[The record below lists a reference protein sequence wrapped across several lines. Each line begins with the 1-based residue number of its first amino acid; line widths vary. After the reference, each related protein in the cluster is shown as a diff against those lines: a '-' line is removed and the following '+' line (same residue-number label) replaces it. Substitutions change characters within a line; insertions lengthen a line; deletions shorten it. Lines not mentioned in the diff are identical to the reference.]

1 MIFKRNS
8 TNMFEW
14 LQKKDTTVVE
24 KSNEQ
29 KTEFD
34 DAIARDILHD
44 IKEEFGL
51 DYSRQEEITL
61 RKIER
66 FSLKNNIYNFS
77 DLKTEI
83 KTSSELKEQLINMLT
98 IGETYFYREAGHF
111 KILTQLM
118 EKRPIQSI
126 LCAPSS
132 SGEEVYSILLYIQ
145 EHFSKIPDITITGID
160 INSDFIQAAKDASYS
175 TRSISLLPK
184 GILQNNFTLNNSKY
198 SLSPTL
204 KKYAHFQKQNIF
216 DQRSLSRLGMFDI
229 IFCRNM
235 LIYFDEKQKK
245 EALENLHKILL
256 KDGLLF
262 IGHADISFDPK
273 GFQKIHS
280 ENGTYLQKL
289 F

>member
-1 MIFKRNS
+1 
-8 TNMFEW
+8 MFEW

-175 TRSISLLPK
+175 TRSVSLLPK

-216 DQRSLSRLGMFDI
+216 DQRSLSKLGMFDI

>member
-1 MIFKRNS
+1 
-8 TNMFEW
+8 MFEW